1 MNTAKYPSFPVLI
14 VDDDI
19 FILQSVETILK
30 SNRITNYITCQDSR
44 KAVEI
49 LNQQKIEVILLD
61 LTMPHISGL
70 DLLPLIRREYPEI
83 AVIIITGSTEVTTAI
98 ECMKTGIF
106 DYLVK
111 AVEPSKLIGT
121 VKRAIEI
128 SELKQENR
136 SLRMHLFYDEI
147 HSPEVFSEIITND
160 KKMHSIFMYIES
172 ISNTNQVVLIT
183 GETGV
188 GKDLVAKAI
197 HLLSREDASYKAIN
211 IAGFDDSMFADT
223 LFGHEKGSFT
233 GAERYRKG
241 MIEDASGGTVFLDEI
256 GDLSVASQI
265 KLLRLLESGE
275 YNPLGSDIY
284 KRMNVRIIAAT
295 NRDLQKLMDEGLF
308 RKDLYYRLSTYHIH
322 IPPLRERLDDLPL
335 LIDHFLKEI
344 SAELGKK
351 KPTPPPELY
360 TLLGTYHFP
369 GNIRELRSMMFDAIS
384 RHKSGILSLKSFKEV
399 TGQRKKKLTPTI
411 PKVPVT
417 FSERLPTLN
426 QVSWILIDEA
436 MKRAKGNKSIAAGL
450 LGVTPQAL
458 SKRLIRG
465 RD

>member
-1 MNTAKYPSFPVLI
+1 MNALKYPTFPILI

-19 FILQSVETILK
+19 FILNSVETIFK
-30 SNRITNYITCQDSR
+30 SNKINNYITCQDSR

-49 LNQQKIEVILLD
+49 LHRKKIEVMLLD

-70 DLLPLIRREYPEI
+70 DLLPIIRREYPEI
-83 AVIIITGSTEVTTAI
+83 AVIIMTGSTDVTIAI
-98 ECMKTGIF
+98 NCMKTGIF

-121 VKRAIEI
+121 VKRAVEI

-136 SLRMHLFYDEI
+136 SLRMHLYYNEI
-147 HSPEVFSEIITND
+147 LFPEVFSEIITNN
-160 KKMHSIFMYIES
+160 KKMHSIFMYMES
-172 ISNTNQVVLIT
+172 IADTNQVVLVT

-197 HLLSREDASYKAIN
+197 HLLSRANTSYKAIN

-223 LFGHEKGSFT
+223 LFGHEKGAFT
-233 GAERYRKG
+233 GADRYRKG
-241 MIEDASGGTVFLDEI
+241 MIEDASGGTIFLDEI
-256 GDLSVASQI
+256 GDLSIASQV

-275 YNPLGSDIY
+275 YSPLGSDIY
-284 KRMNVRIIAAT
+284 KKMNVRIIAAT

-322 IPPLRERLDDLPL
+322 IPPLRDRLDDLPL
-335 LIDHFLKEI
+335 LIAHFLKEI

-351 KPTPPPELY
+351 EPTPPPELY

-369 GNIRELRSMMFDAIS
+369 GNIRELRSMMYDAIS
-384 RHKSGILSLKSFKEV
+384 RHKTGILSLKSFKEI
-399 TGQRKKKLTPTI
+399 TGQLKIKLTSAI

-436 MKRAKGNKSIAAGL
+436 MKRAKDNQSIAAEL
-450 LGVTPQAL
+450 LGISQQAL
-458 SKRLIRG
+458 SKRLSRG
-465 RD
+465 RN

>member
-14 VDDDI
+14 VDDDV
-19 FILQSVETILK
+19 FILQSVETIFK
-30 SNRITNYITCQDSR
+30 ANRITNYIACQDSR

-49 LNQQKIEVILLD
+49 LNRQKIEVMLLD

-70 DLLPLIRREYPEI
+70 DLLHLIRREYPEI
-83 AVIIITGSTEVTTAI
+83 AVIVITGSTEVTTAI

-111 AVEPSKLIGT
+111 AVEPSKLIAS

-147 HSPEVFSEIITND
+147 HSPEVFSEIITNN
-160 KKMHSIFMYIES
+160 KQMHSIFMYIES
-172 ISNTNQVVLIT
+172 IANTNQVVLIT

-197 HLLSREDASYKAIN
+197 HLLSRKDTSYKAIN
-211 IAGFDDSMFADT
+211 IAGLDDSMFSDT
-223 LFGHEKGSFT
+223 LFGHEKGAFT

-256 GDLSVASQI
+256 GDLSVASQV

-284 KRMNVRIIAAT
+284 KKINVRIIAGT
-295 NRDLQKLMDEGLF
+295 NRNLQKLMDEGLF

-344 SAELGKK
+344 SIELGKK

-360 TLLGTYHFP
+360 TLLETYHFP
-369 GNIRELRSMMFDAIS
+369 GNIRELKSMMFDAIS
-384 RHKSGILSLKSFKEV
+384 RHKSGILSLKSFKEA
-399 TGQRKKKLTPTI
+399 TGQREKKLPPTI
-411 PKVPVT
+411 PTVPVT

>member
-1 MNTAKYPSFPVLI
+1 MSAIKFPTFPILI
-14 VDDDI
+14 VDDDL
-19 FILQSVETILK
+19 FILNSIEAIFK
-30 SNRITNYITCQDSR
+30 SNQINNYITCQDSR

-49 LNQQKIEVILLD
+49 LNRQKIEVMLLD
-61 LTMPHISGL
+61 LRMPYISGL
-70 DLLPLIRREYPEI
+70 DLLPIIRREYPEI
-83 AVIIITGSTEVTTAI
+83 AVIIITGATEVATAI
-98 ECMKTGIF
+98 HCMKTGVF

-147 HSPEVFSEIITND
+147 HSPEAFSEIITNN
-160 KKMHSIFMYIES
+160 KQMHSIFLYIES
-172 ISNTNQVVLIT
+172 IANTNQVVLIT

-188 GKDLVAKAI
+188 GKDLVARAI
-197 HLLSREDASYKAIN
+197 HLLSKKYASYKSIN

-223 LFGHEKGSFT
+223 LFGHEKGAFT
-233 GAERYRKG
+233 GADRYRKG

-256 GDLSVASQI
+256 GDLSIASQI
-265 KLLRLLESGE
+265 KLLRLLESKE

-308 RKDLYYRLSTYHIH
+308 RKDLYYRLCTYHIY
-322 IPPLRERLDDLPL
+322 IPPLRNRPDDLPL
-335 LIDHFLKEI
+335 LIDHFLKDI
-344 SAELGKK
+344 SSEFAIK

-360 TLLGTYHFP
+360 TLLETYHFP
-369 GNIRELRSMMFDAIS
+369 GNIRELKSMMYDAIS

-399 TGQRKKKLTPTI
+399 IGQREMPITQTI

-417 FSERLPTLN
+417 FQERLPTLN

-436 MKRAKGNKSIAAGL
+436 MKRANGNKSIAAGL
-450 LGVTPQAL
+450 LGITHQAL